1 MVKIMEKVYELFPT
15 PLYSN
20 NIGTE
25 YRLHETDLYQNSTS
39 HGSISVDQ
47 QYLLKVEHLKE
58 IIENEIETY
67 LRKYLHL
74 KTNVYLKH
82 QCSWLLVHNKGDYS
96 PEHYHCNSWLSGIYY
111 HKVNRDSGDLVL
123 IKNPPYAWTDSSMY
137 PVSELEEF
145 NNITGNTFV
154 ITPQSGDLFLFPS
167 HLPHQSFANNTDCD
181 RICVSFN
188 YTLHGSWGTSTQ
200 YISI

>member
-25 YRLHETDLYQNSTS
+25 YRLHETDLYQNPTS

-47 QYLLKVEHLKE
+47 QYLLKIEPLKE

-74 KTNVYLKH
+74 RTNVYLKH
-82 QCSWLLVHNKGDYS
+82 QCSWLLVHKKGDYS

-111 HKVNRDSGDLVL
+111 HKVN
-123 IKNPPYAWTDSSMY
+123 K
-137 PVSELEEF
+137 
-145 NNITGNTFV
+145 
-154 ITPQSGDLFLFPS
+154 
-167 HLPHQSFANNTDCD
+167 D
-181 RICVSFN
+181 R
-188 YTLHGSWGTSTQ
+188 
-200 YISI
+200 

>member
-1 MVKIMEKVYELFPT
+1 M
-15 PLYSN
+15 
-20 NIGTE
+20 
-25 YRLHETDLYQNSTS
+25 
-39 HGSISVDQ
+39 
-47 QYLLKVEHLKE
+47 
-58 IIENEIETY
+58 
-67 LRKYLHL
+67 
-74 KTNVYLKH
+74 
-82 QCSWLLVHNKGDYS
+82 
-96 PEHYHCNSWLSGIYY
+96 
-111 HKVNRDSGDLVL
+111 L

-167 HLPHQSFANNTDCD
+167 HLPHQSFTNNSDCD

>member
-1 MVKIMEKVYELFPT
+1 M
-15 PLYSN
+15 
-20 NIGTE
+20 
-25 YRLHETDLYQNSTS
+25 
-39 HGSISVDQ
+39 
-47 QYLLKVEHLKE
+47 
-58 IIENEIETY
+58 
-67 LRKYLHL
+67 
-74 KTNVYLKH
+74 
-82 QCSWLLVHNKGDYS
+82 
-96 PEHYHCNSWLSGIYY
+96 SGIYY
-111 HKVNRDSGDLVL
+111 HKVNKDSGDLVL

-167 HLPHQSFANNTDCD
+167 HLPHQSFANNSDCD

-200 YISI
+200 YISIWIIFNMEVVWSINIMVAILVLAVTSVIYYIMRYDLYNPND